1 MTWSSRDPALRS
13 GSSGCGRCTS
23 GGRTVGRLAV
33 YLQEGARGWGETG
46 RERLLGLERLRR
58 AQRAPELG
66 HRRAATGT
74 ADRDGRGW
82 RLPGRAGRRRTGW
95 GKGAPTP
102 FRPDLP
108 DRLGKGAPTP
118 LRPGNPCAGHDAIP
132 WFEAR
137 GWPEDGGR
145 DARTGTRRSD
155 SLTEPRNNV
164 QACRWRS
171 AVAKAARGNAYA
183 SLTLIHSI
191 LHLSGWESAA
201 APGQDTRGS
210 GRAAAGS

>member
-1 MTWSSRDPALRS
+1 VDRSGMTWSSRDPALRS

-23 GGRTVGRLAV
+23 GGRTVGRLTIISRRV
-33 YLQEGARGWGETG
+33 HGAGAGPVASACSAWSACGG
-46 RERLLGLERLRR
+46 RSARQNSAIAAPRQALLI
-58 AQRAPELG
+58 
-66 HRRAATGT
+66 GT
-74 ADRDGRGW
+74 A
-82 RLPGRAGRRRTGW
+82 AGGDCPVGLGVAGLVG

-183 SLTLIHSI
+183 SLTLIH
-191 LHLSGWESAA
+191 
-201 APGQDTRGS
+201 
-210 GRAAAGS
+210 